1 MLQIKQQAD
10 VRVDKDFRG
19 GGVCTYGVLV
29 CLCACVCV
37 HACMCAV
44 VPDVLGN
51 HEDLDSLELL
61 AFPLLLDFLV
71 HQSNQPAQLYPIG
84 GEEQM
89 E

>member
-1 MLQIKQQAD
+1 MY
-10 VRVDKDFRG
+10 VW
-19 GGVCTYGVLV
+19 
-29 CLCACVCV
+29 CACVFVRVCL

-71 HQSNQPAQLYPIG
+71 HQSNQPAQLYPNG

>member
-1 MLQIKQQAD
+1 M
-10 VRVDKDFRG
+10 
-19 GGVCTYGVLV
+19 
-29 CLCACVCV
+29 

-89 E
+89 GVSRVSREVGVISSCQ